1 MGNCGSKKQHVDP
14 LPNFLSDSIPLET
27 QKVMQSKEVEELKK
41 KLQQLE
47 AQFRKERDMVQC
59 KKYLFFHS
67 PLPLVFGQH

>member
-14 LPNFLSDSIPLET
+14 LPNSLSDSIPLQT

-47 AQFRKERDMVQC
+47 AQFRKERDMVQR
-59 KKYLFFHS
+59 KKQTFSTPPS
-67 PLPLVFGQH
+67 P